1 MKYQFLVAALMLGA
15 LSQVSA
21 QLVSSHASTVA
32 PKATSVP
39 LQAVGKPVARVN
51 GAVLTDSDLLR
62 EEYTIFPYARQHNGV
77 PRAME
82 SDIRAGA
89 MKMIIFEELVYQ
101 EAVRRNVA
109 VPPAQLQR
117 AQSDFRKQ
125 FSNPAEYQDVLNS
138 EFKGSPAL
146 LNSKIKRSL
155 LIDQMLKQEVESKSN
170 VSVTEARAYYDRNP
184 DKFRIPESFAIQTI
198 SLIPPDNATP
208 AQQKEARKRAEDAL
222 KQAKATKNYEDFG
235 VLAEKVSEDD
245 FRVMM
250 GDHHAV
256 DRTKLPAAVVQAAS
270 SLQPGQISGLIEL
283 DNHAYTIVR
292 LNAHIA
298 AGKQKFQDVK
308 NALRE
313 ELKKQKAE
321 DLRRTLGA
329 RLRKN
334 AKVEEL

>member
-1 MKYQFLVAALMLGA
+1 MRKGA
-15 LSQVSA
+15 L
-21 QLVSSHASTVA
+21 
-32 PKATSVP
+32 
-39 LQAVGKPVARVN
+39 
-51 GAVLTDSDLLR
+51 D
-62 EEYTIFPYARQHNGV
+62 
-77 PRAME
+77 
-82 SDIRAGA
+82 
-89 MKMIIFEELVYQ
+89 MIIFEELVYQ
-101 EAVRRNVA
+101 EAVRRNLA

-117 AQSDFRKQ
+117 AQADFRKQ
-125 FSNPAEYQDVLNS
+125 FSNPAEYQELLNS

-155 LIDQMLKQEVESKSN
+155 LIDQMLKQEVEGKSN
-170 VSVTEARAYYDRNP
+170 VSVAEARAYYDRHP

-256 DRTKLPAAVVQAAS
+256 DRSKLPSAVVQAAA

-308 NALRE
+308 DKLRE
-313 ELKKQKAE
+313 QLKTQKTE